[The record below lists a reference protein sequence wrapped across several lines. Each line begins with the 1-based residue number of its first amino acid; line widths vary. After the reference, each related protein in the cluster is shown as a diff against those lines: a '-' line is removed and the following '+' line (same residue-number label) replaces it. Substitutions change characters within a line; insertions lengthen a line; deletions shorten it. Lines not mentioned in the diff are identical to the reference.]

1 MNKKWLFL
9 IPAAMILA
17 GCAVERLN
25 NVISKGT
32 DGMASPSW
40 DVDFDVPLG
49 KVEAQL
55 SKIDEVNKMLNNLKF
70 TDQKSIANNKNA
82 LIYVKIDDMEING
95 SDFNNIDENVKK
107 AVGSDSVLTWPLPV
121 EKMKSPEIK
130 DTSIPTI
137 KLDLDDDNIQ
147 DMMLTKLQSKDGSL
161 KIKLKMQFEDL
172 LGNLRDAT
180 RDDYFDDNGKP
191 YIAIEDV
198 TDDYSIQI
206 GDKKFSFKEG
216 VYEGDRLV
224 FETKNFLT
232 DYNNPVTPTKAWLK
246 DGNGNFVYED
256 DGVTHK
262 LDDVNFEYR
271 VFIPDGALK
280 IYGESFSVIENVLA
294 DYTETSSGSRSIMTR
309 SRSSG
314 LTSKEIKA
322 RLRTS
327 NGDVTVF
334 ETMLSEDGVTLED
347 VASAYNGNLEDVLTD
362 SGLTIKDIMT
372 SEVIASGENIET
384 LGKEDGGFGLYKL
397 FEETTLGEINKAG
410 NLKSLAD
417 FCKFHE
423 KKAVK
428 SIKFNFEVEVD
439 LGDSFIITAEFIKD
453 YEITVNTEE
462 SLPLSKLD
470 KILENGT
477 LAADISHN
485 FMCEMKLKNPKIG
498 NKVMTVS
505 GIKSVEDGYYA
516 IPEKPCRILFD
527 LNEMPSADGGAELAL
542 LIPKDKTVNIALNPT
557 KETDLWID
565 MVLGANG
572 TLKVSVDEI
581 SNLLGGE

>member
-55 SKIDEVNKMLNNLKF
+55 SKIDEVNEMLDNLKF
-70 TDQKSIANNKNA
+70 TDQESIANNENA
-82 LIYVKIDDMEING
+82 LIYVKIDDMEINS

-121 EKMKSPEIK
+121 GKMKSPEIK

-137 KLDLDDDNIQ
+137 KLDLDDDSVQ

-246 DGNGNFVYED
+246 DENGNFVYED

-314 LTSKEIKA
+314 LTSEEIKA
-322 RLRTS
+322 RLQTS
-327 NGDVTVF
+327 GGDVTVF
-334 ETMLSEDGVTLED
+334 ETMLSEDGVTLEE

-372 SEVIASGENIET
+372 SEVIASEENIET

-498 NKVMTVS
+498 DKVMTVS
-505 GIKSVEDGYYA
+505 GIKSAGDGYYA

-527 LNEMPSADGGAELAL
+527 LNEMPSEDGGAELAL
-542 LIPKDKTVNIALNPT
+542 LIPQDKTVNIALNPT

-581 SNLLGGE
+581 SDLLGGE